1 MGSQRRMP
9 GTLPSFPKAMEVV
22 QTLLVSF
29 IEPFGRI
36 LVRQSSVQ
44 AASVSTSTINWRFI

>member
-1 MGSQRRMP
+1 
-9 GTLPSFPKAMEVV
+9 MEIV